1 MRFPC
6 HMHAT
11 LFQLAKF
18 VLSRR
23 VAIGVIVWLSY
34 VAPILPTANGAE
46 SITVWLQS
54 GRQFTGVVDA
64 KTDTQQLWLR
74 SGDTT
79 VGIQRP
85 IEWQRIVKAESA
97 GKPIDQTEMQAL
109 AKLDKPLVP
118 PQQEAIQLPFRGVF
132 VEPVAQAEERGGSRI
147 KLPNIRSLAADAF
160 AANWDSDVESD
171 GLVVQLYPLDRERNT
186 VPVQGTLEV
195 ELFAPQVRG
204 SNDAPY
210 ARGLSNTLIGRW
222 SRSVSPEDFTAHGAT
237 FELPF
242 QAVHPEFDLRVVPYG
257 MVHVRLS
264 VPGQGVFDTTQDL
277 VRIRPWSPLRDSLWS
292 HEGRRFLHTE
302 RTGRPASAA
311 NRPGR

>member
-1 MRFPC
+1 MRFLC
-6 HMHAT
+6 HM
-11 LFQLAKF
+11 LANLIQPLKF

-23 VAIGVIVWLSY
+23 VAIGAIVWLSY
-34 VAPILPTANGAE
+34 VVPILPTANAGE
-46 SITVWLQS
+46 TITVWLQS
-54 GRQFTGVVDA
+54 GRQFTGIVDA
-64 KTDTQQLWLR
+64 KTDAQQLWLR
-74 SGDTT
+74 SGDTSI
-79 VGIQRP
+79 GIQRP
-85 IEWQRIVKAESA
+85 IQWARIVKAESD
-97 GKPIDQTEMQAL
+97 GKSIDQNAMQAL
-109 AKLDKPLVP
+109 AKLDAPLAP
-118 PQQEAIQLPFRGVF
+118 AQEQEIKLPFRGVF
-132 VEPVAQAEERGGSRI
+132 VEPVAQSDERNGADDI
-147 KLPNIRSLAADAF
+147 LPSVRSLMADAF

-171 GLVVQLYPLDRERNT
+171 GLVVQVHPLDRERNV

-210 ARGLSNTLIGRW
+210 ARGLSNQLIGRW
-222 SRSVSPEDFTAHGAT
+222 SRGVSFADFTQRGPT

-264 VPGQGVFDTTQDL
+264 VPGEGVFDTTQDL

-311 NRPGR
+311 NRSGR